1 MARNDY
7 AGVETVLK
15 DDYLGNLLK
24 IPQQEETR
32 LFGGFY
38 PEVTVEGKQLYI
50 DGIAPVDY
58 RVDNSYNANS
68 QGVSANYFRRKLDTD
83 RMIIEVDYD
92 EHWFRKTTSSNPSA
106 LITEEMM
113 KASYRF
119 LDKVGI
125 NAAVATVYYG
135 EKGDTALSF
144 ANDGGLTLDA
154 TGGIT
159 IDLLRKINHRFTG
172 TEVVS
177 PNGMNNVKFVITEDE
192 QYDMGGITQLTS
204 WQFQSVYPS
213 NAMAMPNESGFGRQL
228 GMMNVTF
235 GAQAATGKMLNEASG
250 TRDCLAMA
258 NSALVYGMASDGVQF
273 EIIPLKETKISTV
286 RLRLTL
292 TAGAVRTNG
301 NNVIKFQTTVK
312 DPSVFYA

>member
-1 MARNDY
+1 MARDDY

-24 IPQQEETR
+24 IPQQRETR
-32 LFGGFY
+32 LFGGFA
-38 PEVTVEGKQLYI
+38 EVTVEGKQLYI

-58 RVDNSYNANS
+58 RIDNSYNAS
-68 QGVSANYFRRKLDTD
+68 SEGVAANYFRRKLDTD

-92 EHWFRKTTSSNPSA
+92 EHWFKKTTSANPSA
-106 LITEEMM
+106 LITPEMM
-113 KASYRF
+113 NASYRF

-125 NAAVATVYYG
+125 DASVATVYYG
-135 EKGDTALSF
+135 EKGDTALTF

-177 PNGMNNVKFVITEDE
+177 PNGMNAVKFVISEDE

-204 WQFQSVYPS
+204 WQFQSIYPS
-213 NAMAMPNESGFGRQL
+213 NAQAMGNESGFGRQL
-228 GMMNVTF
+228 GMQNVTF
-235 GAQAATGKMLNEASG
+235 GAQAATGKMLNEAAAV
-250 TRDCLAMA
+250 RDCLAMA
-258 NSALVYGMASDGVQF
+258 NNAMVYGMASDGVTF
-273 EIIPLKETKISTV
+273 EVIQLKETKISTV
-286 RLRLTL
+286 RLRLVL

-312 DPSVFYA
+312 DPAVFY

>member
-1 MARNDY
+1 MARSDY
-7 AGVETVLK
+7 AGIETVLK

-24 IPQQEETR
+24 IPQQQETR
-32 LFGGFY
+32 LFNTFAD
-38 PEVTVEGKQLYI
+38 VTVEGKQMYI

-58 RVDNSYNANS
+58 RVDNSYNATS
-68 QGVSANYFRRKLDTD
+68 QGTSASFFRRKLDTD
-83 RMIIEVDYD
+83 RMIIEIDYD
-92 EHWFRKTTSSNPSA
+92 EHSFRKTTSQNPSA
-106 LITEEMM
+106 LITNEMM

-125 NAAVATVYYG
+125 NAAFATVYYG
-135 EKGDTALSF
+135 EKGDTALTF
-144 ANDGGLTLDA
+144 ANDNGITIDA

-172 TEVVS
+172 TEVIS

-204 WQFQSVYPS
+204 WQFQSIYPA
-213 NAMAMPNESGFGRQL
+213 NAQAMPNESGFGRQL

-235 GAQAATGKMLNEASG
+235 GAQAETGKMLTEASAV
-250 TRDCLAMA
+250 RDCIALA
-258 NSALVYGMASDGVQF
+258 SDALIYGIASDGVEF
-273 EIIPLKETKISTV
+273 KIIPLEETKISTV
-286 RLRLTL
+286 RLRMTL

-301 NNVIKFQTTVK
+301 MNVIKFQTTVK
-312 DPSVFYA
+312 DPAAFY

>member
-1 MARNDY
+1 MARDDY

-24 IPQQEETR
+24 IPQQRETR
-32 LFGGFY
+32 LFGGFA
-38 PEVTVEGKQLYI
+38 EVTVEGKQMYI

-58 RVDNSYNANS
+58 RIDNSYNAAS
-68 QGVSANYFRRKLDTD
+68 EGVAANYFRRKLDTD

-92 EHWFRKTTSSNPSA
+92 EHWFRKTTSTNPSA
-106 LITEEMM
+106 LITNEMM
-113 KASYRF
+113 NASFRF

-125 NAAVATVYYG
+125 DASVASVFYG
-135 EKGDTALSF
+135 EYGTTELSF
-144 ANDGGLTLDA
+144 ANDGGITIDA

-177 PNGMNNVKFVITEDE
+177 PTGMNNVKFVITEDE

-204 WQFQSVYPS
+204 WQFQQVYPS
-213 NAMAMPNESGFGRQL
+213 NAMGAGNESGFGRQL
-228 GMMNVTF
+228 GMQNITF
-235 GAQAATGKMLNEASG
+235 GAQAATGKMLCEAAAV
-250 TRDCLAMA
+250 RDCLALA
-258 NSALVYGMASDGVQF
+258 NNAMIYGMASDGINF
-273 EIIPLKETKISTV
+273 EIIPLSETKISTI

-312 DPSVFYA
+312 DPGVFY

>member
-15 DDYLGNLLK
+15 DDYLGNLLR
-24 IPQQEETR
+24 IPQQRETR
-32 LFGGFY
+32 LFGSFAD
-38 PEVTVEGKQLYI
+38 VTVEGKQLYI

-58 RVDNSYNANS
+58 RIDNSYNATS
-68 QGVSANYFRRKLDTD
+68 EGVAANYFRRKLTTD

-92 EHWFRKTTSSNPSA
+92 EHWFRKTTSSNPSS
-106 LITEEMM
+106 LITQEMM
-113 KASYRF
+113 NASYRF

-125 NAAVATVYYG
+125 DAAVASVYYG
-135 EKGDTALSF
+135 EAGTTELSF

-154 TGGIT
+154 TGGLT

-177 PNGMNNVKFVITEDE
+177 PNGMNDVKFVITEDE

-204 WQFQSVYPS
+204 WQFQSIYPQAAAGAG
-213 NAMAMPNESGFGRQL
+213 NQSGFGRQL
-228 GMMNVTF
+228 GMQNVTF
-235 GAQAATGKMLNEASG
+235 GAQSATGKMLTEASAV
-250 TRDCLAMA
+250 RDCLALA
-258 NSALVYGMASDGVQF
+258 NNAMVYGMASDGISF
-273 EIIPLKETKISTV
+273 EIIPLTETKISTV

-312 DPSVFYA
+312 DPAVFYA

>member
-1 MARNDY
+1 MARDDY

-24 IPQQEETR
+24 IPQQRETR
-32 LFGGFY
+32 LFGGFA
-38 PEVTVEGKQLYI
+38 EVTVEGKQLYI

-58 RVDNSYNANS
+58 RIDNSYNAS
-68 QGVSANYFRRKLDTD
+68 SEGVAANYFRRKLDTD

-92 EHWFRKTTSSNPSA
+92 EHWFKKTTSANPSA
-106 LITEEMM
+106 LITPEMM
-113 KASYRF
+113 NASYRF

-125 NAAVATVYYG
+125 DASVATVYYG
-135 EKGDTALSF
+135 EKGDTALTF

-177 PNGMNNVKFVITEDE
+177 PNGMNAVKFVISEDE

-204 WQFQSVYPS
+204 WQFQSIYPS
-213 NAMAMPNESGFGRQL
+213 NAQAMGNESGFGRQL
-228 GMMNVTF
+228 GMQNVTF
-235 GAQAATGKMLNEASG
+235 GAQAATGKMLNEAAAV
-250 TRDCLAMA
+250 RDCLAIA
-258 NSALVYGMASDGVQF
+258 NNAMVYGMASDGVTF
-273 EIIPLKETKISTV
+273 EVIQLKETKISTV
-286 RLRLTL
+286 RLRLVL

-312 DPSVFYA
+312 DPAVFY

>member
-24 IPQQEETR
+24 IPQQRETR
-32 LFGGFY
+32 LFGGFSN
-38 PEVTVEGKQLYI
+38 VTVEGKQMYI

-58 RVDNSYNANS
+58 RIDNAYNAIS
-68 QGVSANYFRRKLDTD
+68 QGTAANFFRRKLTTD

-106 LITEEMM
+106 LITQEMM
-113 KASYRF
+113 NASYRF

-125 NAAVATVYYG
+125 DSMFANVFYG
-135 EKGDTALSF
+135 EKGDTALTF
-144 ANDGGLTLDA
+144 ANDNGITIDA

-172 TEVVS
+172 TEVIS
-177 PNGMNNVKFVITEDE
+177 PTGMANVKFVITEDE

-204 WQFQSVYPS
+204 WQFQAVYPQ
-213 NAMAMPNESGFGRQL
+213 NAVGAANESGFGRQL
-228 GMMNVTF
+228 GMLNVTF
-235 GAQAATGKMLNEASG
+235 GAQAETGAMLADNGDGSRYCAA
-250 TRDCLAMA
+250 LA
-258 NSALVYGMASDGVQF
+258 NDALVYGMATDGVNF
-273 EIIPLKETKISTV
+273 EIIPLKESRISTV
-286 RLRLTL
+286 RLRLTM
-292 TAGAVRTNG
+292 TAGCVRTNG
-301 NNVIKFQTTVK
+301 MKVIKFLTTMK
-312 DPSVFYA
+312 DPAVFY

>member
-24 IPQQEETR
+24 IPQQRETR
-32 LFGGFY
+32 LFGGFA
-38 PEVTVEGKQLYI
+38 EVTVEGKQMYI

-58 RVDNSYNANS
+58 RIDNSYNAS
-68 QGVSANYFRRKLDTD
+68 SEGVAANYFRRKLDTD

-106 LITEEMM
+106 LITQEMM
-113 KASYRF
+113 NASYRF

-125 NAAVATVYYG
+125 DAVVASVYYG
-135 EKGDTALSF
+135 EKGDTELTF
-144 ANDGGLTLDA
+144 ANDGGITIDA

-172 TEVVS
+172 TEVVT
-177 PNGMNNVKFVITEDE
+177 PTGLNNIKFVITEDE
-192 QYDMGGITQLTS
+192 QYDMGAITQLTS
-204 WQFQSVYPS
+204 WQFQQVYPQ
-213 NAMAMPNESGFGRQL
+213 NALGMPNESGFGRQL

-235 GAQAATGKMLNEASG
+235 GAQAQTGKMLNESSG
-250 TRDCLAMA
+250 TRDCLALA
-258 NSALVYGMASDGVQF
+258 NNAMVFGMASDGINF

-301 NNVIKFQTTVK
+301 YNVIKFQTTVK
-312 DPSVFYA
+312 DPAVFY

>member
-24 IPQQEETR
+24 IPQQRETR
-32 LFGGFY
+32 LFGGFT
-38 PEVTVEGKQLYI
+38 EVTVEGKQLYI

-58 RVDNSYNANS
+58 RIDNSYNAPS
-68 QGVSANYFRRKLDTD
+68 EGVAANYFRRKLDTD

-92 EHWFRKTTSSNPSA
+92 EHWFRKTTTANPSA
-106 LITEEMM
+106 LITQEMM
-113 KASYRF
+113 NASYRF

-125 NAAVATVYYG
+125 AAAVASVFYG
-135 EKGDTALSF
+135 EHGDTELTF

-177 PNGMNNVKFVITEDE
+177 PSGMNDVKFVITEDE

-204 WQFQSVYPS
+204 WQFQQVYPS
-213 NAMAMPNESGFGRQL
+213 NAMGLPNNSGFGRQL
-228 GMMNVTF
+228 GMQNVTF
-235 GAQAATGKMLNEASG
+235 GAQAATGKMLNEAAAV
-250 TRDCLAMA
+250 RDCLALA
-258 NSALVYGMASDGVQF
+258 NNALVYGMASDGIQF
-273 EIIPLKETKISTV
+273 QIIPLTETKISTI

-312 DPSVFYA
+312 DPAVFY

>member
-15 DDYLGNLLK
+15 DDYMGNLLK
-24 IPQQEETR
+24 IPQQTETR
-32 LFGGFY
+32 LFNEFAD
-38 PEVTVEGKQLYI
+38 VTVEGKQLYL
-50 DGIAPVDY
+50 DGVAPVDY
-58 RVDNSYNANS
+58 RIDNSYNAAS

-92 EHWFRKTTSSNPSA
+92 EHWFRKTTSANPSS
-106 LITEEMM
+106 LITQEMM
-113 KASYRF
+113 NASYRF

-125 NAAVATVYYG
+125 DAAVASVYYG
-135 EKGDTALSF
+135 EKGTTELSF

-154 TGGIT
+154 TGGLT
-159 IDLLRKINHRFTG
+159 TDLIRKINHRFCG
-172 TEVVS
+172 TEVVTPS
-177 PNGMNNVKFVITEDE
+177 GLNNIKFVISEDE

-204 WQFQSVYPS
+204 WNFQAVYPQAAQGAA
-213 NAMAMPNESGFGRQL
+213 NGSGFGGQF
-228 GMMNVTF
+228 GMQNITF
-235 GAQAATGKMLNEASG
+235 GAQSATGKMLNEASAV
-250 TRDCLAMA
+250 RDCLALA
-258 NSALVYGMASDGVQF
+258 NGAMVYGMASDGVKF
-273 EIIPLKETKISTV
+273 EVIQLSETKISTV

-312 DPSVFYA
+312 DPAVFYA

>member
-1 MARNDY
+1 MARADY

-24 IPQQEETR
+24 IPQQRETR
-32 LFGGFY
+32 LFGGFSN
-38 PEVTVEGKQLYI
+38 VTVEGKQMYI

-58 RVDNSYNANS
+58 RIDNAYNAIS
-68 QGVSANYFRRKLDTD
+68 QGTAANFFRRKLTTD

-106 LITEEMM
+106 LITQEMM
-113 KASYRF
+113 NASYRF

-125 NAAVATVYYG
+125 DSMFASVYYG
-135 EKGDTALSF
+135 EKGDTALTF
-144 ANDGGLTLDA
+144 ANDNGITIDA

-172 TEVVS
+172 TEVVT
-177 PNGMNNVKFVITEDE
+177 PTGLNNIKFVISEDE
-192 QYDMGGITQLTS
+192 QYDMGAITQLTS
-204 WQFQSVYPS
+204 WQFQQVYPQ
-213 NAMAMPNESGFGRQL
+213 NAMAMGNESGFGRQL

-235 GAQAATGKMLNEASG
+235 GAQAQTGKMLNEAAAV
-250 TRDCLAMA
+250 RDCLALA
-258 NSALVYGMASDGVQF
+258 NNAMVYGMASDGINF

-301 NNVIKFQTTVK
+301 YNVIKFQTTVK
-312 DPSVFYA
+312 DPAVFY

>member
-24 IPQQEETR
+24 IPQQTETR
-32 LFGGFY
+32 LFNGFSD
-38 PEVTVEGKQLYI
+38 VTVEGKQMYI

-58 RVDNSYNANS
+58 RIDNSYNAAS
-68 QGVSANYFRRKLDTD
+68 EGTQANYFRRKLTTD

-92 EHWFRKTTSSNPSA
+92 EHWFKKTTSQNPSA
-106 LITEEMM
+106 LITDEMM

-119 LDKVGI
+119 LDSIGI
-125 NAAVATVYYG
+125 ASAFATVYYG
-135 EKGDTALSF
+135 EKGDTALTF
-144 ANDGGLTLDA
+144 ANDGGITIDA

-159 IDLLRKINHRFTG
+159 TDLLRKINHRFTG
-172 TEVVS
+172 TEVITPTGLS
-177 PNGMNNVKFVITEDE
+177 NIKFVITEDE

-204 WQFQSVYPS
+204 WQFQAVYPQ

-235 GAQAATGKMLNEASG
+235 GAQAETGAMLSSSNG
-250 TRDCLAMA
+250 TRDCIALANDA
-258 NSALVYGMASDGVQF
+258 IIYGRASDGINF
-273 EIIPLKETKISTV
+273 EIIPLKESRVSTV
-286 RLRLTL
+286 RLRLTM

-301 NNVIKFQTTVK
+301 MKVIKFQTTEK
-312 DPSVFYA
+312 DPNVFY

>member
-1 MARNDY
+1 MARDDY

-24 IPQQEETR
+24 IPQQRETR
-32 LFGGFY
+32 LFGGFA
-38 PEVTVEGKQLYI
+38 EVTVEGKQLYI

-58 RVDNSYNANS
+58 RIDNSYNAS
-68 QGVSANYFRRKLDTD
+68 SEGVAANYFRRKLDTD

-92 EHWFRKTTSSNPSA
+92 EHWFKKTTSANPSA
-106 LITEEMM
+106 LITPEMM
-113 KASYRF
+113 NASYRF

-125 NAAVATVYYG
+125 DASVATVYYG
-135 EKGDTALSF
+135 EKGDTALTF

-177 PNGMNNVKFVITEDE
+177 PNGMNAVKFVISEDE

-204 WQFQSVYPS
+204 WQFQSIYPS
-213 NAMAMPNESGFGRQL
+213 NAQAMGNESGFGRQL
-228 GMMNVTF
+228 GMQNVTF
-235 GAQAATGKMLNEASG
+235 GAQAATGKMLNEAAAV
-250 TRDCLAMA
+250 RDCLAMA
-258 NSALVYGMASDGVQF
+258 NNAMVYGMASDGVTF
-273 EIIPLKETKISTV
+273 EVIPLKETKISTV
-286 RLRLTL
+286 RLRLVL

-312 DPSVFYA
+312 DPAVFY